1 MKKIIYFLPLL
12 IVILSCTVQ
21 NRYHRKGYTVNWN
34 HIPVNHERTASV
46 NIEQLVNTQDLATN
60 NEELHLPAKTSF
72 YDASINSLSS
82 LGKEDTGQEPND
94 SIEKQ
99 LKRKRF
105 NRNLIISSLG
115 AIGLGGILQYINYS
129 NRNIPN
135 IENSSDYKDNKIGS
149 EISYAVG
156 GAGLLA
162 SLIKIGVEDSK
173 KVKES
178 IIKNQ
183 QAVVVYDSTTTQQ
196 NNTLN
201 EGLQKN
207 KEIILNQAQ
216 RKADIALF
224 LSLFGIL
231 TTSVFGLGILFSI
244 LAIITANKSIIYAP
258 NGPSAMRAR
267 TAKQLSKVWLIILG
281 CILLLPIL
289 LIAILFSY

>member
-21 NRYHRKGYTVNWN
+21 NRYHRKGYTVSRN
-34 HIPVNHERTASV
+34 HIPVKHERTASV
-46 NIEQLVNTQDLATN
+46 NIEQLANTQDLATN

-72 YDASINSLSS
+72 YDASIHSLSS
-82 LGKEDTGQEPND
+82 LGKEDIGQEPND

-99 LKRKRF
+99 MKRKRF
-105 NRNLIISSLG
+105 NRNLIFSSLG
-115 AIGLGGILQYINYS
+115 AIGLGGILQSVNYS

-149 EISYAVG
+149 EISCAVG

-173 KVKES
+173 KLKED
-178 IIKNQ
+178 IIKDQ
-183 QAVVVYDSTTTQQ
+183 QAVVVYDTTTTQQ

-201 EGLQKN
+201 EGLQKK

-216 RKADIALF
+216 RKADNALF
-224 LSLFGIL
+224 LSIFGII
-231 TTSVFGLGILFSI
+231 TTPLFGLGILLSI

-258 NGPSAMRAR
+258 NGPSAKRAR
-267 TAKQLSKVWLIILG
+267 KAKQIAKVWLIILG

-289 LIAILFSY
+289 ILIVIGG